1 MHNTRDSLTAG
12 LVGWAV
18 AVNEGYM
25 VELLVV
31 LLLLLEDFNL
41 LASSSDNLIALAMS
55 SSPLFAAA
63 D

>member
-1 MHNTRDSLTAG
+1 M
-12 LVGWAV
+12 VGWAV

-25 VELLVV
+25 AELPVV